1 MLRVLLDSVP
11 EIIKAEI
18 RTCNE
23 PSTKFQTNTNVS
35 YDTTIGHRSVN
46 TRCAATCG
54 RGIDNNMVRNPPKG
68 GARQQQFAR
77 VHIGQRGQRGD
88 GGCCVHGCLDRVAR
102 VRVDRRDGE
111 RAAGH
116 GRTCRGRRVPQRV
129 ESDNLQKVNRHA
141 TALKIES
148 FVRWWNGAWG
158 WYRIQNAV
166 AARGISHTVKNG
178 EEGVQLVHNVTLH
191 GLSSPVRHRRRYN

>member
-1 MLRVLLDSVP
+1 MLSHIGKISLAESAAEMLLDSVP
-11 EIIKAEI
+11 EIKKAEI

-77 VHIGQRGQRGD
+77 VHIGQRGQVRGQRGD
-88 GGCCVHGCLDRVAR
+88 GEGSVHGGLDRVAR

-148 FVRWWNGAWG
+148 FVR
-158 WYRIQNAV
+158 
-166 AARGISHTVKNG
+166 
-178 EEGVQLVHNVTLH
+178 
-191 GLSSPVRHRRRYN
+191 